1 MGPETVQERSG
12 VLSRGTVPMK
22 GTEVLSMRGGGGQ
35 EKGSKGVG
43 LDQSHIMCCCPGK
56 EAEKELDAESHSPM
70 QYPHR

>member
-1 MGPETVQERSG
+1 
-12 VLSRGTVPMK
+12 MK